1 MDLSSAASPD
11 PGEVTR
17 LLRLT
22 GGKATDQEVASRL
35 FSLVYRELRRLASSS
50 LRRPGQT
57 IQATDLV
64 HEAYLRLVDQR
75 DVSWQNRAHF
85 YGIAATLMRRIL
97 IDRARR
103 RGAQRR
109 AGDHKR
115 VAFDEALICSDDRSE
130 ELLLLDLALSKLASF
145 DPRQSRIVEMRF
157 FARMTTREIAEVL
170 GLGER
175 TVERE
180 WQIAQ
185 AWLRREI
192 TGEP

>member
-1 MDLSSAASPD
+1 M
-11 PGEVTR
+11 
-17 LLRLT
+17 T
-22 GGKATDQEVASRL
+22 GGKATEEEVASRL
-35 FSLVYRELRRLASSS
+35 LPLVYRELRRLAGSC

-57 IQATDLV
+57 LQATDLV
-64 HEAYLRLVDQR
+64 HEAYLKLVDQHE
-75 DVSWQNRAHF
+75 VNWQNRAHF

-103 RGAQRR
+103 RAAQRR
-109 AGDHKR
+109 AGDQER

-130 ELLLLDLALSKLASF
+130 ALVLLDRALVKLAGF

-157 FARMTTREIAEVL
+157 FGGMSAREIAEVL
-170 GLGER
+170 GIGER

-180 WQIAQ
+180 WKMAQ

-192 TGEP
+192 TGEA